1 MGGGYVITSA
11 TITIEAADEP
21 GGPVNFIVQGDEG
34 RALDIAQNI
43 MEKVAATQPENYL
56 GREEHEVQ

>member
-1 MGGGYVITSA
+1 MITSA
-11 TITIEAADEP
+11 TITIEADGAS
-21 GGPVNFIVQGDEG
+21 GPVNFIVQGDEG

-43 MEKVAATQPENYL
+43 MEKVAATQPENFL